1 MWRID
6 SGESLIDRSALLQP
20 ELGAD
25 LGIWRLS
32 VLGTGWLHLE
42 GERCVSRAS
51 APPGTGATTF
61 PLHRQRG
68 QRSSVDAA
76 APYADGDGPWAVGN
90 WKSQAGWQWLRT

>member
-32 VLGTGWLHLE
+32 VLGTGWWRPEILGTASRGREMRQPRFCSSWH
-42 GERCVSRAS
+42 RCDYSPPASTARA
-51 APPGTGATTF
+51 AE
-61 PLHRQRG
+61 QR
-68 QRSSVDAA
+68 
-76 APYADGDGPWAVGN
+76 
-90 WKSQAGWQWLRT
+90 